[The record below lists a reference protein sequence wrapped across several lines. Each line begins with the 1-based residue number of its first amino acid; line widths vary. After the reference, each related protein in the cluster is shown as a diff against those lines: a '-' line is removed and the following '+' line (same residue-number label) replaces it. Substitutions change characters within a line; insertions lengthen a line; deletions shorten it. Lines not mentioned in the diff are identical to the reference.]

1 MKGRLFFSFLILAFF
16 WVAPATAQEPFII
29 SSESLERIP
38 PKHLNFLEGFDQD
51 VSLET
56 FENAEWTET
65 LMSAQS
71 MVEGY
76 WVRFVVKNNLTTSSI
91 GLMHNFNF
99 EKKLYVKNSLG
110 VAVYPHWK
118 YGEHPFLGE
127 GRIGEQYRIVMPQ
140 NEETVIYDF
149 FRSQPFDR
157 YMAMVDGLDRMT
169 IGSWELIRV
178 NVFIRYTGNIGIMTP
193 ALLFGFYFFFHVLG
207 LKRELSLDF
216 PSSFSHRHTKLL
228 CAYSE
233 IYWGSS
239 LIYIR

>member
-1 MKGRLFFSFLILAFF
+1 MGNQVKHLLIILSSLFCAILFIVIF
-16 WVAPATAQEPFII
+16 CIETATAQEPFII
-29 SSESLERIP
+29 SSESPERIP
-38 PKHLNFLEGFDQD
+38 PKHLNFLEGFDEN

-56 FENAEWTET
+56 LENGEWTET

-76 WVRFVVKNNLTTSSI
+76 WVRIVVQNNLATSNI

-127 GRIGEQYRIVMPQ
+127 CRIGEQYWIVMPQ

-157 YMAMVDGLDRMT
+157 YMSMVNGLDRMT
-169 IGSWELIRV
+169 IGSWEVIRV
-178 NVFIRYTGNIGIMTP
+178 NVFFRFASYIVIVTP
-193 ALLFGFYFFFHVLG
+193 ALFFGFYFFSCTWSQKG
-207 LKRELSLDF
+207 IIYGF
-216 PSSFSHRHTKLL
+216 PFLFFTSPH
-228 CAYSE
+228 
-233 IYWGSS
+233 
-239 LIYIR
+239 

>member
-1 MKGRLFFSFLILAFF
+1 MGNQVKPLLISLSSLFCAILFIVLF
-16 WVAPATAQEPFII
+16 CIETATAQEPFII

-51 VSLET
+51 VQLET
-56 FENAEWTET
+56 LENAEWTET

-91 GLMHNFNF
+91 GLMHNYNF

-118 YGEHPFLGE
+118 DGEHPFLGE

-157 YMAMVDGLDRMT
+157 YMSMVNGLDRMT
-169 IGSWELIRV
+169 IGSWEDVRV
-178 NVFIRYTGNIGIMTP
+178 NVFIRFASQYRNHDP
-193 ALLFGFYFFFHVLG
+193 SLAFWVLFFFHVLG
-207 LKRELSLDF
+207 LKRELSMDF
-216 PSSFSHRHTKLL
+216 PSSFSHRHTKIL
-228 CAYSE
+228 
-233 IYWGSS
+233 
-239 LIYIR
+239 